1 MADTS
6 NSYSTKDYYDFLYFN
21 DTLNNYIVSNVIMP
35 EIQTSGQKFSALT
48 GLSWPHLPYNTGTD
62 TAPQPT
68 IYFPTGIKVS
78 RYGYYSSDSNFVVTP
93 ATNILKYRLNTSEYY
108 RFEISN
114 GFSKIVN
121 VSYDISYLQDP
132 STVKPLIKDKLDKI
146 SQSVWSITTPGT
158 FLEMCTSQMNEFF
171 YNIMSMTRGTIYDAN
186 MLCDSLNITSACK
199 LQTKNHR
206 CACEASYTNHSPE
219 SIEIAKLMKNYDQLV
234 TTDPWCV
241 YADCAS
247 GMAYKNRAT
256 QRRSVCSNLSIAGV
270 FADPGEYS
278 NVNLNNVNV
287 YATSQNDTGINLYG
301 PCATK
306 CGDGYRCMPDPKT
319 GSYGC
324 VKVNNKSL
332 DESADIVHGQRN
344 LGGGN
349 TSSRVII
356 SMIIVLIIAI
366 IGFVIC
372 RVQNNHSKRTGMIAG
387 MLILGISIVCV
398 IGYILIYNQIEKFD
412 SCVKDSDCSDKGDN
426 WLCSYNMCTCKI
438 GYTLNNS
445 TLKCEINQ
453 DFVCNTLPYLPENY
467 YSGIYYYST
476 YINNS
481 IYVFA
486 VDGSFKYDGEKW
498 IEITPLPSQ
507 KGFHPYVP
515 IIPLSA
521 DNSNSIYAV
530 NNKMVCTFNNK
541 IYVLSADYAIFNY
554 SNTKTKT
561 LTVQCYDIINN
572 TWNELSDPKYG
583 MFIGDGSI
591 NGVSNIVTIIVNNIL
606 YIFGGYRITD
616 TTHTK
621 NASII
626 MFNLSTSKIVS
637 DTVTNPFSIT
647 ASSQFFTV
655 NDKTYLI
662 GAQDS
667 KNPTGFTMYEVTFN
681 GLSAPTYKV
690 IVGEGSIPVARDIYS
705 GGPLGIYIGNN
716 QMAYLYTPK
725 KICIC
730 NTSTGKFTL
739 GTITINDAQ
748 FKPTLFALPPYG
760 TAWNTL
766 YTFPAVTCGF
776 YLNGFIFVITGGGN
790 IFRIYLPEIK
800 DNFICNMVPCLGI
813 AKYGEPLK
821 NKTIQL

>member
-1 MADTS
+1 
-6 NSYSTKDYYDFLYFN
+6 
-21 DTLNNYIVSNVIMP
+21 
-35 EIQTSGQKFSALT
+35 
-48 GLSWPHLPYNTGTD
+48 
-62 TAPQPT
+62 
-68 IYFPTGIKVS
+68 
-78 RYGYYSSDSNFVVTP
+78 
-93 ATNILKYRLNTSEYY
+93 
-108 RFEISN
+108 
-114 GFSKIVN
+114 
-121 VSYDISYLQDP
+121 
-132 STVKPLIKDKLDKI
+132 
-146 SQSVWSITTPGT
+146 
-158 FLEMCTSQMNEFF
+158 MCTV
-171 YNIMSMTRGTIYDAN
+171 A
-186 MLCDSLNITSACK
+186 
-199 LQTKNHR
+199 
-206 CACEASYTNHSPE
+206 
-219 SIEIAKLMKNYDQLV
+219 
-234 TTDPWCV
+234 
-241 YADCAS
+241 
-247 GMAYKNRAT
+247 
-256 QRRSVCSNLSIAGV
+256 
-270 FADPGEYS
+270 
-278 NVNLNNVNV
+278 
-287 YATSQNDTGINLYG
+287 
-301 PCATK
+301 
-306 CGDGYRCMPDPKT
+306 
-319 GSYGC
+319 
-324 VKVNNKSL
+324 
-332 DESADIVHGQRN
+332 
-344 LGGGN
+344 
-349 TSSRVII
+349 
-356 SMIIVLIIAI
+356 
-366 IGFVIC
+366 
-372 RVQNNHSKRTGMIAG
+372 
-387 MLILGISIVCV
+387 
-398 IGYILIYNQIEKFD
+398 
-412 SCVKDSDCSDKGDN
+412 
-426 WLCSYNMCTCKI
+426 
-438 GYTLNNS
+438 
-445 TLKCEINQ
+445 
-453 DFVCNTLPYLPENY
+453 
-467 YSGIYYYST
+467 T

-515 IIPLSA
+515 IMPLSA
-521 DNSNSIYAV
+521 EYSKSIYAV

-541 IYVLSADYAIFNY
+541 IYVLAADYALFNY
-554 SNTKTKT
+554 TNYTNTKTKT

-583 MFIGDGSI
+583 MSIGYGISSATTTGTL
-591 NGVSNIVTIIVNNIL
+591 NVVTIIVNNIL
-606 YIFGGYRITD
+606 YIFGGYRVTGTD
-616 TTHTK
+616 VGTLTK
-621 NASII
+621 NESII

-690 IVGEGSIPVARDIYS
+690 IVGEGSIPVGPVGDNIYS

-760 TAWNTL
+760 TAWDRL
-766 YTFPAVTCGF
+766 HTFPAVTCGF